1 MSKQVNNQVVQ
12 MTFDNKAFEKNA
24 AQTMNTID
32 KLKLSLQFKGVAEG
46 LREVSKSL
54 SAFPIKAL
62 GNAADAV
69 TSKFGVMGTAID
81 QLVRNAEIRIESFAR
96 NAVNQLNVFKGGI
109 TSGFSEYETQINAIQ
124 TIWANTKDAG
134 TTMEDITRVLDELNK
149 YADMTIYNFTE
160 MTRNIGTFTAAGVDL
175 NKSAKAIQG
184 IANLGAISGSSSQKV
199 SNAMYQLSQAL
210 AAGRVSLMDW
220 NSVVN
225 ADMGGKTF
233 QKVLIQTAKE
243 MGTISNELAT
253 GLENGSLLFRNTLTE
268 NGWLTSEVLTAS
280 LEKFTDTSTE
290 LGRTATEAATKV
302 KTFTQLISTLKE
314 SVQSGWTQ
322 SWEYIIGDFESAKS
336 LFTDISN
343 AVTALIQPSMDARNE
358 MLAYWSG
365 ANEANAEAEEVL
377 KEQEE
382 HQKIIADLANRANM
396 GEFGNGEDRRKAI
409 EALGYD
415 YREVQ
420 NAINHIRGLGD
431 AFVIESEKAEE
442 AAESNEKV
450 TKTLDEMSGREAVL
464 YGLSQIAEH
473 LSRVGS
479 FVSSAFKQ
487 VFPPTTGAQ
496 IVSMSKKFAKFAES
510 IKPSRDQ
517 LRALQAVTMSILS
530 AFKLVGK
537 VVGGVAKG
545 IINAFGML
553 PDVEIDY
560 DRIREASN
568 EFAEF
573 VKNFEKD
580 GYLEKLINKTTQVTT
595 KLLNAVKY
603 LGDIL
608 NTYLI
613 DPVKSFFS
621 KFSDKGIKATVE
633 EFWENIKALFT
644 PDKVE
649 TNKKAFDDKMAE
661 LTDPLNKAMKK
672 LAKFFAGAS
681 NQAIDI
687 GKVALSFSEELLT
700 WDTLF
705 NSIKL
710 VGLIMLFKRIHYT
723 NKAIKN
729 GAEVLDSIGNFF
741 DRLTKSVKTITK
753 DVKKLI
759 KAHSFKAISAGI
771 LLLTVALTV
780 IIADIYLASKMW
792 GNDPE
797 GTIAGFIGVI
807 AIFGT
812 LLIAVKKLSE
822 YSVKPSTILSLIT
835 TVVSLWGLIGAIAT
849 LGSMKPETLIR
860 GGLIIALL
868 SVGLVWIAS
877 ALGVINKQAGIV
889 ETAGKSLVRLAT
901 ALNLLVLPIL
911 ALSLMTMEGSK
922 LNVDRALEIVM
933 GLSLL
938 MVGIVALMS
947 AITTTVELKS
957 VAGTILAI
965 SGSISLLTMP
975 LVIITALMAIA
986 GDKIGLV
993 WQAAGLIAA
1002 LFAVLSAIVV
1012 GMTWATGSGDIA
1024 VSAGVIIAL
1033 SVALNL
1039 LMIPIVVLTLIAA
1052 MTDLKTLWSAG
1063 GVLMLLMGVFAG
1075 VMIAMSKLSSKGD
1088 LIVQA
1093 LSLVVFAGVLILLAD
1108 VLADMTQLDQ
1118 TALWSSVV
1126 ALSAL
1131 MAIFGVLGILLSKF
1145 SDKIDLLVISVAIIA
1160 FAASIVLMAYAFQM
1174 IADIPIG
1181 KMWNFVF
1188 VVLALSVIFAVLVA
1202 VMTLLIETLVT
1213 LNTATAGGVIAIVG
1227 FAALAIAAIALLA
1240 FAVAEIVKAIDGLIQ
1255 TIMKFVAFIKGEDV
1269 EVMNATS
1276 ESISNGLTNA
1286 TKEGGKID
1294 LAAVAAGEQTMSSFV
1309 KGMNSG
1315 ESGIID
1321 AATMS
1326 GVAAGE
1332 TSISSIVKGMSN
1344 TEDDLYSQSETT
1356 GVNAIDSVSTGMEM
1370 QGPKL
1375 FEGANQIGSNTIG
1388 NLSNGVLSE
1397 ADKTLYPNLETVS
1410 SNMLTTLNT
1419 GLGVSSP
1426 SKETWMTG
1434 KWFDMG
1440 LVEGV
1445 KDNLSEPLDAIKGMG
1460 TKAVDTLKES
1470 LSIDSTSDDLFN
1482 TDELLNLDG
1491 LSDLNLDDLGADATI
1506 TPVMDLS
1513 NVTSGIS
1520 DMNSMFGTQSLGL
1533 SDLNSSFN
1541 GNLNVGDIQNGSYD
1555 DAKIVASIAKL
1566 DARMNALASAMS
1578 SMQIRMDTG
1587 ALVGSIAGPMD
1598 TALGQR
1604 AVYAGRGIR

>member
-24 AQTMNTID
+24 VQTMNTID

-54 SAFPIKAL
+54 SMFPIKAL

-109 TSGFSEYETQINAIQ
+109 ASGFSEYETQINAVQ

-134 TTMEDITRVLDELNK
+134 TTMEDITRVLDELNT

-175 NKSAKAIQG
+175 DKATKAIQG
-184 IANLGAISGSSSQKV
+184 IANLGAISGSSSAQV

-225 ADMGGKTF
+225 AGMGGKTF

-253 GLENGSLLFRNTLTE
+253 GLENGTEVFRNTLTE
-268 NGWLTSEVLTAS
+268 NAWLTSEVLTAS
-280 LEKFTDTSTE
+280 LAKFTDTSTE
-290 LGRTATEAATKV
+290 LGRTATDAATKV

-322 SWEYIIGDFESAKS
+322 SWEYIIGDFESARA

-365 ANEANAEAEEVL
+365 ANEANVEAEEVL

-382 HQKIIADLANRANM
+382 HQKIIADLAKRANM

-431 AFVIESEKAEE
+431 AFVIENEKAEE

-464 YGLSQIAEH
+464 YGLSQISEH

-479 FVSSAFKQ
+479 FVSSAFKE
-487 VFPPTTGAQ
+487 VFPSMTGAKL
-496 IVSMSKKFAKFAES
+496 VSISKDFAKFAES

-517 LRALQAVTMSILS
+517 LRALQAVTMGILN

-537 VVGGVAKG
+537 VVGGVARG
-545 IINAFGML
+545 IINAFNML

-560 DRIREASN
+560 DRIREASA

-573 VKNFEKD
+573 VNNFEKD

-608 NTYLI
+608 NEYLI

-633 EFWENIKALFT
+633 EFWGNIKALFS

-649 TNKKAFDDKMAE
+649 TDKKAFDDKMAE

-672 LAKFFAGAS
+672 LSKFFAGAS
-681 NQAIDI
+681 DQAIDI
-687 GKVALSFSEELLT
+687 GKVVLSFAKELLT

-710 VGLIMLFKRIHYT
+710 VGLIMLFKRIHYS

-759 KAHSFKAISAGI
+759 KAHSFKAIATGV
-771 LLLTVALTV
+771 LLLTAALTI
-780 IIADIYLASKMW
+780 IIADIYIASKIW

-797 GTIAGFIGVI
+797 GAIAGFIGVI
-807 AIFGT
+807 VIFGA
-812 LLIAVKKLSE
+812 LLLAVKKLSE
-822 YSVKPSTILSLIT
+822 YSIKPSTIFSMIT
-835 TVVSLWGLIGAIAT
+835 TVISLWGLIGAIAT
-849 LGSMKPETLIR
+849 IGSMKPETLEQGAVICTI
-860 GGLIIALL
+860 LTFALL
-868 SVGLVWIAS
+868 AVS
-877 ALGVINKQAGIV
+877 AILGFINSRV
-889 ETAGKSLVRLAT
+889 TTFETAGKSLVRLTT

-922 LNVDRALEIVM
+922 LNVDKALKIIL
-933 GLSLL
+933 GLLVA
-938 MVGIVALMS
+938 MVGLVALLS

-965 SGSISLLTMP
+965 SGSIALLTVP
-975 LVIITALMAIA
+975 LVVITALMAIA
-986 GDKIGLV
+986 GDKIDLV
-993 WQAAGLIAA
+993 WHAAGLITL
-1002 LFAVLSAIVV
+1002 LFIVLSAVV
-1012 GMTWATGSGDIA
+1012 VLMTWLTGSGDIA
-1024 VSAGVIIAL
+1024 VSAGVIIAI

-1075 VMIAMSKLSSKGD
+1075 VMIAMSKFSSKGD

-1093 LSLVVFAGVLILLAD
+1093 LSLIVFAGVLTQLAE
-1108 VLADMTQLDQ
+1108 VLAGLAQLDQ
-1118 TALWSSVV
+1118 TAMWSSVV
-1126 ALSAL
+1126 ALTILLAVFGAL
-1131 MAIFGVLGILLSKF
+1131 SILLSKF
-1145 SDKIDLLVISVAIIA
+1145 SGKLDLIVMSISIIA
-1160 FAASIVLMAYAFQM
+1160 FATALVIMAYAFQM
-1174 IADIPIG
+1174 IAEIPSDT
-1181 KMWNFVF
+1181 MQDFVG
-1188 VVLALSVIFAVLVA
+1188 VVLKLTLTFAAFIAVLAILNYVFPGS
-1202 VMTLLIETLVT
+1202 TLLILLLIDV
-1213 LNTATAGGVIAIVG
+1213 GIAAA
-1227 FAALAIAAIALLA
+1227 AALGFAIAAIADSITNLL
-1240 FAVAEIVKAIDGLIQ
+1240 E
-1255 TIMKFVAFIKGEDV
+1255 TIMKFVAFIEGKDV

-1286 TKEGGKID
+1286 TKEGGEID

-1344 TEDDLYSQSETT
+1344 TESDLYSQSETT

-1375 FEGANQIGSNTIG
+1375 YDGANQIGSNTIG

-1397 ADKTLYPNLETVS
+1397 ADKTLYPNLDTVS
-1410 SNMLTTLNT
+1410 SNMLTTLNS

-1426 SKETWMTG
+1426 STETWMTG

-1445 KDNLSEPLDAIKGMG
+1445 KDNLSEPLDAIKDMG
-1460 TKAVDTLKES
+1460 GKAVDTLKES
-1470 LSIDSTSDDLFN
+1470 LGGDDVTEGLFN
-1482 TDELLNLDG
+1482 TDDLLNLDG
-1491 LSDLNLDDLGADATI
+1491 LTDMNLDDLGMDATI

-1513 NVTSGIS
+1513 NVTSGVS
-1520 DMNSMFGTQSLGL
+1520 DMNSMFGSQSLGL

-1541 GNLNVGDIQNGSYD
+1541 GNLNMGDIQNGSYD
-1555 DAKIVASIAKL
+1555 DAKIVSSIAKL
-1566 DARMNALASAMS
+1566 DARMDALASAIS

>member
-32 KLKLSLQFKGVAEG
+32 KLKLSLQFRGVAEG

-54 SAFPIKAL
+54 SMFPIKAL

-96 NAVNQLNVFKGGI
+96 NAVNQVNVFKGGM
-109 TSGFSEYETQINAIQ
+109 TSGFSEYETQINAVQ

-134 TTMEDITRVLDELNK
+134 TTMEDITRVLDELNE

-184 IANLGAISGSSSQKV
+184 IANLGAISGSSSAQV

-225 ADMGGKTF
+225 AGMGGKTF

-253 GLENGSLLFRNTLTE
+253 GLENGTETFRNTLTE
-268 NGWLTSEVLTAS
+268 HGWLTSEVLTAS

-290 LGRTATEAATKV
+290 LGRTATDAATKV

-322 SWEYIIGDFESAKS
+322 SWEYIIGDFESARS

-365 ANEANAEAEEVL
+365 ANEANADAEEVL

-382 HQKIIADLANRANM
+382 HQKEIEALAKRVM
-396 GEFGNGEDRRKAI
+396 TGEFGTGQARYDMLES
-409 EALGYD
+409 LGYD

-420 NAINHIRGLGD
+420 NAVNHMQGLGD

-473 LSRVGS
+473 LSRIWS
-479 FVSSAFKQ
+479 FVVSGFRN
-487 VFPPTTGAQ
+487 VFPATTGAQ

-510 IKPSRDQ
+510 IKPSLDQ
-517 LRALQAVTMSILS
+517 LRALQSVTMSILS
-530 AFKLVGK
+530 TFKLVGK

-545 IINAFGML
+545 IINAFDML

-580 GYLEKLINKTTQVTT
+580 GYLERLINKTTQVTT

-613 DPVKSFFS
+613 DPVKTFFS

-633 EFWENIKALFT
+633 EFWGNIKALFS
-644 PDKVE
+644 PDKVK
-649 TNKKAFDDKMAE
+649 TDKKAFDDKMSE

-672 LAKFFAGAS
+672 LSKFFAGAS
-681 NQAIDI
+681 DQAIDI
-687 GKVALSFSEELLT
+687 GKVALSFAKELLT

-710 VGLIMLFKRIHYT
+710 VGLIMLFKRIHYA
-723 NKAIKN
+723 NKAMKN

-759 KAHSFKAISAGI
+759 KAHSFKAMATGV
-771 LLLTVALTV
+771 LLLTAALTI
-780 IIADIYLASKMW
+780 IIADIYLASKIW

-797 GTIAGFIGVI
+797 GAIAGFIGVI
-807 AIFGT
+807 VIFGA
-812 LLIAVKKLSE
+812 LLIAIKKLSE

-849 LGSMKPETLIR
+849 IGSMKPETIEQ
-860 GGLIIALL
+860 GGVICAILTFALL
-868 SVGLVWIAS
+868 TVS
-877 ALGVINKQAGIV
+877 AILGFINSRV
-889 ETAGKSLVRLAT
+889 STFETAGKSLVRLTT

-922 LNVDRALEIVM
+922 LNVDRALEIILGLLLVM
-933 GLSLL
+933 T
-938 MVGIVALMS
+938 GIVGLMS
-947 AITTTVELKS
+947 TITTTVELKS

-965 SGSISLLTMP
+965 SGSIALLTVP
-975 LVIITALMAIA
+975 IVIITALMAIA
-986 GDKIGLV
+986 GDKVELV
-993 WQAAGLIAA
+993 WEAAGLIAA
-1002 LFAVLSAIVV
+1002 LFGVLLLITTL
-1012 GMTWATGSGDIA
+1012 MTKFTGSGDIA

-1063 GVLMLLMGVFAG
+1063 GVLMLLMGVFGG

-1093 LSLVVFAGVLILLAD
+1093 LSLIVFAGVLTQLAE
-1108 VLADMTQLDQ
+1108 VLAGMTQLDK
-1118 TALWSSVV
+1118 TAMWSAVG

-1131 MAIFGVLGILLSKF
+1131 FAVFGALGVILSKF
-1145 SDKIDLLVISVAIIA
+1145 SGKIDLLVISVGILA
-1160 FAASIVLMAYAFQM
+1160 FAASIFVIAMAFKA
-1174 IADIPIG
+1174 IADIKISTII
-1181 KMWNFVF
+1181 VF
-1188 VVLALSVIFAVLVA
+1188 TVCVGILVGLFGTFTVVLVA
-1202 VMTLLIETLVT
+1202 IGTVAPWATGIIMGLIDV
-1213 LNTATAGGVIAIVG
+1213 
-1227 FAALAIAAIALLA
+1227 ALIAIAAIG
-1240 FAVAEIVKAIDGLIQ
+1240 FAIAEIVKAIDGLIQ
-1255 TIMKFVAFIKGEDV
+1255 TIMKFVAFIQGEDI

-1276 ESISNGLTNA
+1276 ESISNGLSNA

-1332 TSISSIVKGMSN
+1332 TSISSIVKGMSD
-1344 TEDDLYSQSETT
+1344 TESDLYSQSETT
-1356 GVNAIDSVSTGMEM
+1356 GINAIDSVSAGMEM
-1370 QGPKL
+1370 QGPEL

-1410 SNMLTTLNT
+1410 SNMLNTLNT

-1426 SKETWMTG
+1426 SKETWETG

-1445 KDNLSEPLDAIKGMG
+1445 KDNLSGPLDAIKDMG
-1460 TKAVDTLKES
+1460 GKAVDTLKES
-1470 LSIDSTSDDLFN
+1470 LGVEDVTEGLFN
-1482 TDELLNLDG
+1482 TDDLLNLDG
-1491 LSDLNLDDLGADATI
+1491 LGDLNLENLGMDATI

-1541 GNLNVGDIQNGSYD
+1541 GNLNMGDIQNGSYD
-1555 DAKIVASIAKL
+1555 DAKIVASIATL
-1566 DARMNALASAMS
+1566 DARLDALAAAIS
-1578 SMQIRMDTG
+1578 SIQIRMDSG
-1587 ALVGSIAGPMD
+1587 ALVGAIAGPMD
-1598 TALGQR
+1598 SALGKR

>member
-24 AQTMNTID
+24 VQTMNTID

-54 SAFPIKAL
+54 SMFPIKAL

-109 TSGFSEYETQINAIQ
+109 ASGFSEYETQINAVQ

-134 TTMEDITRVLDELNK
+134 TTMEDITRVLDELNT

-175 NKSAKAIQG
+175 DKATKAIQG
-184 IANLGAISGSSSQKV
+184 IANLGAISGSSSAQV

-225 ADMGGKTF
+225 AGMGGKTF

-253 GLENGSLLFRNTLTE
+253 GLENGTEVFRNTLTE
-268 NGWLTSEVLTAS
+268 HAWLTSEVLTAS
-280 LEKFTDTSTE
+280 LAKFTDTSTE
-290 LGRTATEAATKV
+290 LGRTATDAATKV

-322 SWEYIIGDFESAKS
+322 SWEYIIGDFETARA

-365 ANEANAEAEEVL
+365 ANEANVEAEEVL

-382 HQKIIADLANRANM
+382 HQKIIADLAKRANM

-431 AFVIESEKAEE
+431 AFVIENEKAEE

-464 YGLSQIAEH
+464 YGLSQISEH

-487 VFPPTTGAQ
+487 VFPSMTGAKL
-496 IVSMSKKFAKFAES
+496 VSISKDFAKFAES

-517 LRALQAVTMSILS
+517 LRALQAVTMGILN

-537 VVGGVAKG
+537 VVGGVARG
-545 IINAFGML
+545 IINAFNML

-560 DRIREASN
+560 DRIREASA

-573 VKNFEKD
+573 VNNFEKD

-608 NTYLI
+608 NEYLI

-621 KFSDKGIKATVE
+621 KFSDKGIKTTVE
-633 EFWENIKALFT
+633 EFWENIKSLFS

-649 TNKKAFDDKMAE
+649 TDKNSFDDKIAE
-661 LTDPLNKAMKK
+661 LTAPLKKAMGK
-672 LAKFFAGAS
+672 LTKFFAGAS
-681 NQAIDI
+681 GQAIDI
-687 GKVALSFSEELLT
+687 GKVALSFAKELLT

-710 VGLIMLFKRIHYT
+710 VGLIMLFKRIHYS

-759 KAHSFKAISAGI
+759 KAHSFKAMATGV
-771 LLLTVALTV
+771 LLLTAALTI
-780 IIADIYLASKMW
+780 IIADIYIASKIW

-807 AIFGT
+807 VIFGA
-812 LLIAVKKLSE
+812 LLLAVKKLSE
-822 YSVKPSTILSLIT
+822 YSIKPSTIFSMIT
-835 TVVSLWGLIGAIAT
+835 TVISLWGLIGAIAT
-849 LGSMKPETLIR
+849 IGSMKPETLEQGAVICTI
-860 GGLIIALL
+860 LTFALL
-868 SVGLVWIAS
+868 AVS
-877 ALGVINKQAGIV
+877 AILGFINSRV
-889 ETAGKSLVRLAT
+889 TTFETAGKSLVRLTT

-911 ALSLMTMEGSK
+911 VLSLMTMEGSK
-922 LNVDRALEIVM
+922 LNVDKALKIIL
-933 GLSLL
+933 GLLVA
-938 MVGIVALMS
+938 MVGLVALLS

-965 SGSISLLTMP
+965 SGSIALLTVP
-975 LVIITALMAIA
+975 LVVITALMAIA
-986 GDKIGLV
+986 GDKIDLV
-993 WQAAGLIAA
+993 WHAAGLITL
-1002 LFAVLSAIVV
+1002 LFIVLSAVVV
-1012 GMTWATGSGDIA
+1012 GMTWLTGSGDIA

-1039 LMIPIVVLTLIAA
+1039 LMIPIVVLSLIAT
-1052 MTDLKTLWSAG
+1052 MTNLKTLWSAG
-1063 GVLMLLMGVFAG
+1063 GVLMLLMGVFG
-1075 VMIAMSKLSSKGD
+1075 IVMIAMSKLSSKGD

-1093 LSLVVFAGVLILLAD
+1093 LSLIVFAGVLILLAH
-1108 VLADMTQLDQ
+1108 VLSSMTQLDQ
-1118 TALWSSVV
+1118 GSLWSSVMALTV
-1126 ALSAL
+1126 LLAVFGALS
-1131 MAIFGVLGILLSKF
+1131 ILLSKF
-1145 SDKIDLLVISVAIIA
+1145 AGTMDLVVMSVAFIA

-1181 KMWNFVF
+1181 KMWNFVV
-1188 VVLALSVIFAVLVA
+1188 VVLALSLIFAAIA
-1202 VMTLLIETLVT
+1202 VVVTLLIDTLVA

-1294 LAAVAAGEQTMSSFV
+1294 MAAVAAGEQTMSSFV

-1315 ESGIID
+1315 ESEIID

-1344 TEDDLYSQSETT
+1344 TESDLYSQSETT
-1356 GVNAIDSVSTGMEM
+1356 GVNAIDSVSAGMEM

-1375 FEGANQIGSNTIG
+1375 YDGANQIGSNTIG

-1397 ADKTLYPNLETVS
+1397 ADKTLYPNLDTVS
-1410 SNMLTTLNT
+1410 SNMLTTLNS

-1426 SKETWMTG
+1426 STETWETG

-1445 KDNLSEPLDAIKGMG
+1445 KDNLSEPLDAIKDMG
-1460 TKAVDTLKES
+1460 GKAVDTLKES
-1470 LSIDSTSDDLFN
+1470 LGGDDVTEGLFN
-1482 TDELLNLDG
+1482 TDDLLNLDG
-1491 LSDLNLDDLGADATI
+1491 LGDLNLEDLGMDATI

-1513 NVTSGIS
+1513 NVTSGVS
-1520 DMNSMFGTQSLGL
+1520 DMNSMFGNQSLGL

-1541 GNLNVGDIQNGSYD
+1541 GNLDMGDIQNGSYD
-1555 DAKIVASIAKL
+1555 DAKIVSSIAKL
-1566 DARMNALASAMS
+1566 DARMDALASAIS